1 MFTLVAAGINKP
13 ENVCR
18 PLKSVLPN
26 DVVWVKDYAEEFDPE
41 NCTVYTRC
49 GDKICYEYLVIAIG
63 MVNEYDQV
71 SASLLAVGGIREIF
85 CCRLTVGTI
94 SHQH

>member
-1 MFTLVAAGINKP
+1 MFTLVAAGMHNPDK
-13 ENVCR
+13 VCR

-26 DVVWVKDYAEEFDPE
+26 DVVWFKDYAEEFHPA

-63 MVNEYDQV
+63 LVNEYDQV
-71 SASLLAVGGIREIF
+71 SNSLLAVGGE
-85 CCRLTVGTI
+85 
-94 SHQH
+94 